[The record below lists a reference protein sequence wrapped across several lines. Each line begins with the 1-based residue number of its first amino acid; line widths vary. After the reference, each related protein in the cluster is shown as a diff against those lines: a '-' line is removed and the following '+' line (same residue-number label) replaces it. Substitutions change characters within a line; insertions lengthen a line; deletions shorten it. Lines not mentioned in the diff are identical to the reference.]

1 MSFENQSFKAY
12 DVLVNKR
19 ENKRNEE
26 QEWVIVDL
34 VDTKSDGDDNNNETK
49 QTFSSF
55 APMMSLSA
63 IELVSN
69 SPRIKNENA
78 STTKMLN

>member
-12 DVLVNKR
+12 DILVNKM

-34 VDTKSDGDDNNNETK
+34 VDTKSDDDDNNNETK

-63 IELVSN
+63 IEFVSN
-69 SPRIKNENA
+69 SPSIKNENA
-78 STTKMLN
+78 STTKVIN